1 MRLNK
6 YISYTLLLAAFA
18 CSDSESISSERIRLL
33 TDNATKKWSVISI
46 TREEPIVGI
55 DCEADDILTLKLF
68 DNTLAKPGASFSLS
82 EGLIRC
88 DFEDRYITTTGS
100 WRLNNAQTR
109 LIFTRIYSD
118 GSRTNALVDI
128 IELQERKM
136 VLRYRE
142 ESDLKITYT
151 TYTYES
157 L

>member
-1 MRLNK
+1 MRFNK
-6 YISYTLLLAAFA
+6 YISCALLLTAFA
-18 CSDSESISSERIRLL
+18 CSDSDSISTERIRLL
-33 TDNATKKWSVISI
+33 TDNATKKWTVISVD
-46 TREEPIVGI
+46 REEPIAGI

-88 DFEDRYITTTGS
+88 DFEDSYITTSGS

-109 LIFTRIYSD
+109 LIFTRIYSN
-118 GSRTNALVDI
+118 GLRTNSLVDI

-142 ESDLKITYT
+142 ELDLKITYT